1 MIYQC
6 DTCCRTTF
14 EVNCPLCSGVLPV
27 KTSAWGSASSTA
39 QAIDIQ
45 RRDCNLN
52 CVIACF

>member
-6 DTCCRTTF
+6 DTCSRTTF
-14 EVNCPLCSGVLPV
+14 EINCPWCSGVSPV

-45 RRDCNLN
+45 RMTPGF
-52 CVIACF
+52 VE